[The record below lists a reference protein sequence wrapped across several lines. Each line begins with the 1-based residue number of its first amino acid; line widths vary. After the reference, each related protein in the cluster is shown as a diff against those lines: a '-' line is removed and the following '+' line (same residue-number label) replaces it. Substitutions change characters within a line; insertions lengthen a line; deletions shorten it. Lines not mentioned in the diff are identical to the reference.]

1 MTKQSSKINTIKTK
15 KSNIFI
21 VTKEKIN
28 NYMEMI
34 NNTIISSQK
43 YKVLDIVTAN
53 ELNVCIKNLQ
63 EVFSILSGLKDALE
77 NTSNLDDIISKL
89 QNINNELSSIF
100 RIYGTLNL
108 LDLLNVC
115 FGVTY
120 IKSQI
125 NDVNLQKWELLSKY
139 VHPISYKILNWKTD
153 NEYSSNKTQNKE
165 TAILSKNKIVEDFT
179 ILEISK
185 TFDCFDLAR
194 TSQNFQTKVYGI
206 KISFQNVLLK
216 QTLIV
221 SGVVD
226 DLYLDCFEHEYL
238 NTKIKHIK
246 ENVPNDP
253 LFLTEEFNRFIK
265 SLMMKEILIY
275 SNDELY
281 SKFIGYNNQT
291 NLIKQ
296 KPISQVVK
304 EFLNGDLF
312 YQRIILIQLLLKYSD
327 PEFQYLAYLLYDL
340 LSSDNNGSIDT
351 IEQTILYDSLPWNI
365 KKYFKDA
372 MKTTIQYTNTLSN
385 FDNNKIPLEQ
395 QICLMKASEN
405 VKEKAM
411 IKLKEV
417 NAKSDDSGSKA
428 RQFLEGLLKI
438 PFGIYK
444 NEEILTLF
452 KTLHDDFKNIFSNIS
467 KLLPDVINL
476 KKSYTLNE
484 INNKVKVIEKSYLRQ
499 IEDEF
504 ISELCTLF
512 TNGKRES
519 LIINIHNINIIIKT
533 NKLAYQRLL
542 HSGKKTDYIKSHIK
556 KFIMFHKE
564 DEFIIIKLL
573 ECFKNHNLE
582 IIPFTL
588 KNDFKNIRENGKILK
603 NKFNGI
609 TDILDDS
616 VYGHKNAKRQIERI
630 IGQWVTG
637 EQTGYCFGFEGPPGL
652 GKTSLAKRGIANCL
666 KDKDGNQRPFTFIAI
681 GGSSNGSVLD
691 GHNYTYVGSTWGK
704 IVDTLIETKCM
715 NPIIFIDE
723 LDKVSRTEH
732 GKEII
737 GILTHLVD
745 TTQNSAFQDKY
756 FSGVDLDLSKILF
769 IFSYNDVAAIDRI
782 LLDRIHRI
790 KFDPLTTE
798 EKLTICKKFLLKDVY
813 KKMRLGES
821 IKFTDEILK
830 FIIDTYTNES
840 GVRKLKEILF
850 EVVSEINLTLL
861 NNDDEIEL
869 PIIVTEDMLKYN
881 YLKERNEVR
890 YITIPKDN
898 QIGIINGLWANYYG
912 MGGIIPIEISFFPTT
927 SFLDLKLTGMQGDV
941 MKESM
946 NVAKTIAW
954 KLTTSSRRE
963 NLIKIFEKTR
973 MQGIHIH
980 CPEGA
985 TPKDGPS
992 AGGAITS
999 ALYSLFNDK
1008 KINRK
1013 IAMTGEINMQGNIT
1027 AIGGLE
1033 LKIKGGIR
1041 GGVTTFI
1048 YPEENHKDF
1057 IKFKERYEYIE
1068 KLDKIEFFEVSNIK
1082 DIIKIV
1088 FDRDKK

>member
-1 MTKQSSKINTIKTK
+1 MSKKNSKINTIKTK
-15 KSNIFI
+15 KSNILNI
-21 VTKEKIN
+21 TKQKLAD
-28 NYMEMI
+28 YMEMI
-34 NNTIISSQK
+34 NNTILSSQK
-43 YKVLDIVTAN
+43 YKVLDIISAN
-53 ELNVCIKNLQ
+53 ELNVCVKNLQ
-63 EVFSILSGLKDALE
+63 EIFTTLSGLNE
-77 NTSNLDDIISKL
+77 VSSETHNLDDIISKL
-89 QNINNELSSIF
+89 QNINNDLSSIF
-100 RIYGTLNL
+100 RIYGTMHLV
-108 LDLLNVC
+108 DLLNVC

-125 NDVNLQKWELLSKY
+125 NDNNIQKWELLSKY
-139 VHPISYKILNWKTD
+139 VHPISYKILNWKSDDEGD
-153 NEYSSNKTQNKE
+153 NTKSQNKE
-165 TAILSKNKIVEDFT
+165 VAVMSKNKIVEDFT

-206 KISFQNVLLK
+206 KISFQNVLSK

-226 DLYLDCFEHEYL
+226 DLYLECFEHEYL
-238 NTKIKHIK
+238 KNKIRQLKDNI
-246 ENVPNDP
+246 PNDP
-253 LFLTEEFNRFIK
+253 LFLTEEFNRFIN
-265 SLMMKEILIY
+265 SLTLKEFLIY

-281 SKFIGYNNQT
+281 SRFVGYNNQS

-296 KPISQVVK
+296 KPISQIVK
-304 EFLNGDLF
+304 EFLNGELY
-312 YQRIILIQLLLKYSD
+312 YQRTILIELLLKYSD

-340 LSSDNNGSIDT
+340 LSNDNNGTIDT
-351 IEQTILYDSLPWNI
+351 IEQTVLYDSLPWNI

-372 MKTTIQYTNTLSN
+372 MKTTIQYTNNLSN

-395 QICLMKASEN
+395 QICLMKAGEN

-411 IKLKEV
+411 VKLKEV
-417 NAKSDDSGSKA
+417 KAKSDDSGSKA

-444 NEEILTLF
+444 KEEILCLF
-452 KTLHDDFKNIFSNIS
+452 KNLHGEFKNVIS
-467 KLLPDVINL
+467 KISELLPDVIDL
-476 KKSYTLNE
+476 KNTYTLNE
-484 INNKVKVIEKSYLRQ
+484 INNKVRVIETKYLQQ
-499 IEDEF
+499 IETKFVDGLC
-504 ISELCTLF
+504 ELFLK
-512 TNGKRES
+512 GKREN
-519 LIINIHNINIIIKT
+519 LISNIHKINTIIKT
-533 NKLAYQRLL
+533 NKLKYQRLV
-542 HSGKKTDYIKSHIK
+542 HSGKKTDYMKTQIRN
-556 KFIMFHKE
+556 
-564 DEFIIIKLL
+564 FIIFYKQNETVIMKLL
-573 ECFKNHNLE
+573 DCFKNHNLE
-582 IIPFTL
+582 ITPFV
-588 KNDFKNIRENGKILK
+588 FKNEFKAIQQKGCDLK
-603 NKFNGI
+603 KKLNGI
-609 TDILDDS
+609 TEILDES
-616 VYGHKNAKRQIERI
+616 VYGHRNAKRQVERI

-637 EQTGYCFGFEGPPGL
+637 EQSGYCFGFEGPPGL

-666 KDKDGNQRPFTFIAI
+666 KDNNGEPRPFTFIAI

-723 LDKVSRTEH
+723 LDKVSKTEH

-756 FSGVDLDLSKILF
+756 FSGIDLDLSKILF
-769 IFSYNDVAAIDRI
+769 VFSYNDVSAIDRI

-813 KKMRLGES
+813 KKMRIEES
-821 IKFTDEILK
+821 IIFTDDILK

-850 EVVSEINLTLL
+850 EIVSEINLNLL

-869 PIIVTEDMLKYN
+869 PIVVSEDMIKYT

-890 YITIPKDN
+890 YITIPKDD
-898 QIGIINGLWANYYG
+898 QVGVINGLWANYYG

-927 SFLDLKLTGMQGDV
+927 SFLELKLTGMQGDV

-954 KLTTSSRRE
+954 KLTTDSRKE
-963 NLIKIFEKTR
+963 KLITNFEKTK

-992 AGGAITS
+992 AGGAITT
-999 ALYSLFNDK
+999 ALYSLLNNK
-1008 KINRK
+1008 KIKRN

-1041 GGVTTFI
+1041 GGVDTFI

-1057 IKFKERYEYIE
+1057 VKFKERYENIE
-1068 KLDKIEFFEVSNIK
+1068 NLDKIQFHEVSHIK
-1082 DIIKIV
+1082 DILKIV
-1088 FDRDKK
+1088 FNK